1 MDLVLD
7 QVGVNPSNQY
17 RFFIVHLVNYPAYGE
32 ASMVQSPKSRAASSP
47 LISRTSSG
55 AAYVFIKVQTSK
67 ILFSLKTCPKSLY
80 HEVCD
85 FLVRVIQIVLHIM
98 FW

>member
-1 MDLVLD
+1 MDLALD

-32 ASMVQSPKSRAASSP
+32 ASMVQPPKSRAASSP

-55 AAYVFIKVQTSK
+55 TAYVFIKEQTSK
-67 ILFSLKTCPKSLY
+67 ILFLLKTCPKSLH

-85 FLVRVIQIVLHIM
+85 FLVRVIQSVLNM